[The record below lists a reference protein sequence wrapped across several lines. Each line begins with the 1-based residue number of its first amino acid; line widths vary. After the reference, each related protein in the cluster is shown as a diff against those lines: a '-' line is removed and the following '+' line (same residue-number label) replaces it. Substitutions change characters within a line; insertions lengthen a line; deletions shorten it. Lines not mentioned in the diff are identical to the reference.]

1 MLGNN
6 IELNYLDSI
15 KHSES
20 DSTLYRLRYLDNN
33 IISGNKVKTGF
44 REGGY
49 CSKDTEFANFSGVIG
64 KNVKLINCSV
74 GSNVHIFNGT
84 FVNCVFKNSVTIFDN
99 SKNAVKNRDVKIE
112 GITFEKCNAFDLD
125 KFIKGEIHV

>member
-15 KHSES
+15 KRS

-33 IISGNKVKTGF
+33 IISRDRVKTGF

-49 CSKDTEFANFSGVIG
+49 CSKDTEFTNFSGVIG
-64 KNVKLINCSV
+64 KSVKLINCSV
-74 GSNVHIFNGT
+74 GSNVHIFSGT
-84 FVNCVFKNSVTIFDN
+84 YINCAFKNSVTIFDN
-99 SKNAVKNRDVKIE
+99 SENADSNKEVEIE
-112 GITFEKCNAFDLD
+112 GITFDSCNVFDLN
-125 KFIKGEIHV
+125 KLINGETHV